1 VFLEPAAL
9 GGRDQEA
16 DMRHT
21 ALITTVALAAGFI
34 APAAAG
40 AAQWEYMYSSSPQS
54 LEAKASQQGS
64 QDLRSPDARDAA
76 TAASVPQDLR
86 SPDARDAGRPPAV
99 ATPTTVVAVR
109 EVPVSGFDWGDAA
122 IGAAVILGMCSIAGG
137 LMLLLSGRRRRR
149 GFQVPAH

>member
-1 VFLEPAAL
+1 
-9 GGRDQEA
+9 
-16 DMRHT
+16 MRT
-21 ALITTVALAAGFI
+21 TLITTVALAAAFV
-34 APAAAG
+34 APSMAVARPY
-40 AAQWEYMYSSSPQS
+40 EYMYSSNPQS
-54 LEAKASQQGS
+54 SETRAVEQQGYT
-64 QDLRSPDARDAA
+64 DLRSPDARDAA
-76 TAASVPQDLR
+76 AAASVPQDLR
-86 SPDARDAGRPPAV
+86 SPDARDAGRPPSV

>member
-1 VFLEPAAL
+1 VFLEPAAS
-9 GGRDQEA
+9 GGRDKEA

-54 LEAKASQQGS
+54 LDARASQQGY
-64 QDLRSPDARDAA
+64 QDLRSPDARDVA
-76 TAASVPQDLR
+76 TAASVTQDLR
-86 SPDARDAGRPPAV
+86 SPDARDAGRPPA
-99 ATPTTVVAVR
+99 ADTPTPVVEIR
-109 EVPVSGFDWGDAA
+109 EIPASGFDWGDAA
-122 IGAAVILGMCSIAGG
+122 IGAAVILGMCSIAAG

>member
-1 VFLEPAAL
+1 
-9 GGRDQEA
+9 
-16 DMRHT
+16 MRHT
-21 ALITTVALAAGFI
+21 SLITTVALAAGFI
-34 APAAAG
+34 APAAA
-40 AAQWEYMYSSSPQS
+40 AAAPWEYMYSSSPQS
-54 LEAKASQQGS
+54 AETRAEQGY

-122 IGAAVILGMCSIAGG
+122 IGAAVILGISSIAAG
-137 LMLLLSGRRRRR
+137 LMLLLGGRRRRR